1 MTGRERTGVLVH
13 VGVPEG
19 MPAPQVGDFV
29 TATVTH
35 AGKHNLIADPDPAK
49 GQTYAIRH

>member
-13 VGVPEG
+13 VGVPDGEP
-19 MPAPQVGDFV
+19 MPGVGDFV

-35 AGKHNLIADPDPAK
+35 AGVHNLIADPDVAA
-49 GQTYAIRH
+49 GQTYRVRH